1 MDDFRQSTQRE
12 HATKPQEELKERVIA
27 ALHRIHDPEIPVNIY
42 DLGLVYG
49 VDVAP
54 SGDVHIRMT
63 LTTPG
68 CPLADSFPDAVRD
81 ALKAVSG
88 VANVE
93 VEMVWDPPWTPER
106 MSKFA
111 KRELGML

>member
-1 MDDFRQSTQRE
+1 M
-12 HATKPQEELKERVIA
+12 
-27 ALHRIHDPEIPVNIY
+27 HRINDPEIPVNIY

-49 VDVAP
+49 VDVSP
-54 SGDVHIRMT
+54 SGHVRIRMT

-68 CPLADSFPDAVRD
+68 CPLADSFPEIVRD
-81 ALKAVSG
+81 TLKAVPG

>member
-1 MDDFRQSTQRE
+1 MDDPK
-12 HATKPQEELKERVIA
+12 KPQQQEELKAQVIA
-27 ALHRIHDPEIPVNIY
+27 MLHRIRDPEVPVNIY

-49 VDVAP
+49 VDASS

-68 CPLADSFPDAVRD
+68 CPLADSFPEAVQEV
-81 ALKAVSG
+81 LKSVPG

-111 KRELGML
+111 KRELGMM

>member
-1 MDDFRQSTQRE
+1 MDDSKQSSHSE
-12 HATKPQEELKERVIA
+12 HGQTPQEELEERVIA

-49 VDVAP
+49 VDVSP
-54 SGDVHIRMT
+54 SGEVRIRMT

-68 CPLADSFPDAVRD
+68 CPLADSFPEAVQD
-81 ALKAVSG
+81 ALKGVPG

-111 KRELGML
+111 KRELGMR

>member
-1 MDDFRQSTQRE
+1 MDDFRQSSQGE

-49 VDVAP
+49 VDVST
-54 SGDVHIRMT
+54 SGDVHVRMT

-68 CPLADSFPDAVRD
+68 CPLADSFPEAVQD
-81 ALKAVSG
+81 ALKRVSG

-93 VEMVWDPPWTPER
+93 VEIVWDPPWTPER

-111 KRELGML
+111 KRELGMT

>member
-1 MDDFRQSTQRE
+1 MDDFRQSTQ
-12 HATKPQEELKERVIA
+12 QEELNARVIA

-49 VDVAP
+49 VDVST
-54 SGDVHIRMT
+54 SGDVHVRMT

-68 CPLADSFPDAVRD
+68 CPLADSFPETVQDT
-81 ALKAVSG
+81 LKHVPG
-88 VANVE
+88 VAAVE

-106 MSKFA
+106 MSEFA
-111 KRELGML
+111 KRELGMT

>member
-1 MDDFRQSTQRE
+1 MDDTRQSPQQQ
-12 HATKPQEELKERVIA
+12 HAVKPQEELKERVIA

-49 VDVAP
+49 VDVSPA
-54 SGDVHIRMT
+54 GDVHIRMT

-68 CPLADSFPDAVRD
+68 CPLADSFPETVRD
-81 ALKAVSG
+81 VLGGVGG

-93 VEMVWDPPWTPER
+93 VEMAWDPPWTPQR

-111 KRELGML
+111 KRELGLM